1 MNYEL
6 CRDCLFYALII
17 AGAVHLFYYLFFFS
31 RLAFYK
37 QKDKS
42 NNKPAVSVIICAK
55 NELKNLRKYL
65 PTVLEQAYPNY
76 EVIVVD
82 DCSWDESGEYLK
94 EMKAQYPHLMVS
106 TIREQDKYKH
116 GKKFALT
123 LGIKAAKN
131 EVLLMTDA
139 DCMPADKNWISQ
151 MVAGYDN
158 ETEIVIGYGA
168 YLKEKGLLN
177 SLVRFDTFFIAMQYL
192 AFALNG
198 RAYMGVGRNLSYRRS
213 MFFTKKG
220 FANHYHIF
228 SGDDDLFVNENAN
241 GKNTRVE
248 LDKSSFTF
256 SEAKKTFGE
265 WIKQKARHGTT
276 SRFYKSSDK
285 FMLSLFVLSNITFY
299 FLLITL
305 LVIRYKWQ
313 LVLAVYVSKLL
324 VQWSISLMV
333 SNKLSE
339 KSLMWFYPLHEIA
352 STLFLQPIFF
362 ISSLLTKQ
370 RAWK

>member
-6 CRDCLFYALII
+6 CRDCLFNALIT
-17 AGAVHLFYYLFFFS
+17 AGAIHLFYYLFFFS

-37 QKDKS
+37 PKDKS
-42 NNKPAVSVIICAK
+42 NNKPAVSVIVCAK

-65 PTVLEQAYPNY
+65 PLVLEQAYPDY

-94 EMKAQYPHLMVS
+94 ELKSQYSHLVVS

-139 DCMPADKNWISQ
+139 DCMPIDKNWISH
-151 MVAGYDN
+151 MVSGYDK
-158 ETEIVIGYGA
+158 ETEIVLGYGP
-168 YLKEKGLLN
+168 YIKEKGLLN
-177 SLVRFDTFFIAMQYL
+177 ALIRFDTFYIALQYL
-192 AFALNG
+192 AFALSG
-198 RAYMGVGRNLSYRRS
+198 KPYMGVGRNLSYRKS
-213 MFFTKKG
+213 TFFSHKG

-241 GKNTRVE
+241 AGNTQIE
-248 LDKSSFTF
+248 IDKSSFTY
-256 SEAKKTFGE
+256 SDAKKTFAE

-276 SRFYKSSDK
+276 SRFYKSSHK
-285 FMLSLFVLSNITFY
+285 LMLAVLVLSNIVFY
-299 FLLITL
+299 VLLITL

-324 VQWSISLMV
+324 VQWSLSLLV

-339 KSLMWFYPLHEIA
+339 KSLMWFYPLHEIT